1 MSVILAATQPVNY
14 AIGGGLTA
22 VVLVAVRVVWGV
34 MKVFISPVEDRVALL
49 ERRLRHR
56 ELQIELLIRLCRVHH
71 IDVPEAMFRDP
82 DEDGR

>member
-1 MSVILAATQPVNY
+1 MRGILAASEPVNY

-22 VVLVAVRVVWGV
+22 VVLVAVRVIWGV

-56 ELQIELLIRLCRVHH
+56 ELQIELLIRLCRVNK
-71 IDVPEAMFRDP
+71 IDVPESMFRDP
-82 DEDGR
+82 DTED